1 MTEVM
6 SDSDT
11 DDETGPIEKAIRAGA
26 NLSVPKKASIARER
40 KIQSNPPGK
49 IRVPRGTNDPK
60 LSSWQRVKEFKDEHL
75 VVSNGKLKCD
85 ACGETISKK
94 KSSVKKHVSSL
105 KDV

>member
-1 MTEVM
+1 MQE
-6 SDSDT
+6 S
-11 DDETGPIEKAIRAGA
+11 IKYRAT
-26 NLSVPKKASIARER
+26 RR
-40 KIQSNPPGK
+40 GK
-49 IRVPRGTNDPK
+49 YEYHEGTNDPK

-85 ACGETISKK
+85 ACRETISKK